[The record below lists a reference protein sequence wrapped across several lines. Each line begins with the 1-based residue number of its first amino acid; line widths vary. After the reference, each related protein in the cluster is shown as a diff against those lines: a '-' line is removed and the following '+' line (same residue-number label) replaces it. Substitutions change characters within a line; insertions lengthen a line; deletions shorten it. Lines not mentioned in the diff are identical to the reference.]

1 MEVHEAIKIIRLQ
14 KSINQQVIADA
25 LNLDVA
31 VVSNIENGKRDLRV
45 KELKIISNVLGISP
59 VDLFTYPDKY
69 VKLSQ
74 KEEDQTEAILQIKL
88 TKEKKDQIMRMLF
101 GHENI
106 EFARQGAP
114 SELLA
119 GHCA

>member
-59 VDLFTYPDKY
+59 VDLFTYQDKY

-106 EFARQGAP
+106 EFA
-114 SELLA
+114 
-119 GHCA
+119 

>member
-1 MEVHEAIKIIRLQ
+1 MEVLEAIKIIRLQ

-59 VDLFTYPDKY
+59 VDLFTY
-69 VKLSQ
+69 S
-74 KEEDQTEAILQIKL
+74 
-88 TKEKKDQIMRMLF
+88 
-101 GHENI
+101 
-106 EFARQGAP
+106 
-114 SELLA
+114 
-119 GHCA
+119 

>member
-1 MEVHEAIKIIRLQ
+1 MEVLEAIKIIRLQ

-31 VVSNIENGKRDLRV
+31 VVSNIENGKRDLTV
-45 KELKIISNVLGISP
+45 KELKIISNVLGISS

-106 EFARQGAP
+106 EFA
-114 SELLA
+114 
-119 GHCA
+119 

>member
-1 MEVHEAIKIIRLQ
+1 MEVNEAIKIIRLQ

-59 VDLFTYPDKY
+59 VDLFTYQDKY

-106 EFARQGAP
+106 EFA
-114 SELLA
+114 
-119 GHCA
+119 

>member
-14 KSINQQVIADA
+14 KSINKQVIADA

-45 KELKIISNVLGISP
+45 KELKIISNVLGTSP
-59 VDLFTYPDKY
+59 VDLLTYPDKY

-106 EFARQGAP
+106 EFA
-114 SELLA
+114 
-119 GHCA
+119 

>member
-14 KSINQQVIADA
+14 KSINQQVIADT

-45 KELKIISNVLGISP
+45 KELKIISNVLGISH

-106 EFARQGAP
+106 EFA
-114 SELLA
+114 
-119 GHCA
+119 

>member
-1 MEVHEAIKIIRLQ
+1 MCL
-14 KSINQQVIADA
+14 
-25 LNLDVA
+25 
-31 VVSNIENGKRDLRV
+31 VSHPWTC
-45 KELKIISNVLGISP
+45 SP
-59 VDLFTYPDKY
+59 TPDKY

-106 EFARQGAP
+106 EFA
-114 SELLA
+114 
-119 GHCA
+119 

>member
-1 MEVHEAIKIIRLQ
+1 MEVLEAIKIIRLQ

-88 TKEKKDQIMRMLF
+88 TKEKKNQIMRMLF

-106 EFARQGAP
+106 EFA
-114 SELLA
+114 
-119 GHCA
+119 

>member
-31 VVSNIENGKRDLRV
+31 IVSNIENGKRDLRV

-59 VDLFTYPDKY
+59 VDLFTYQDKY

-106 EFARQGAP
+106 EFA
-114 SELLA
+114 
-119 GHCA
+119 

>member
-1 MEVHEAIKIIRLQ
+1 MEVLEAIKIIRLQ

-59 VDLFTYPDKY
+59 VDLFTYQDKY

-106 EFARQGAP
+106 EFA
-114 SELLA
+114 
-119 GHCA
+119 

>member
-14 KSINQQVIADA
+14 KSIDQQVIADA

-59 VDLFTYPDKY
+59 VDLFTYQDKY

-106 EFARQGAP
+106 EFA
-114 SELLA
+114 
-119 GHCA
+119 

>member
-1 MEVHEAIKIIRLQ
+1 MEVLEAIKIIRLQ

-31 VVSNIENGKRDLRV
+31 IVSNIENGKRDLRV

-59 VDLFTYPDKY
+59 VDLFTYQDKY

-106 EFARQGAP
+106 EFA
-114 SELLA
+114 
-119 GHCA
+119 

>member
-14 KSINQQVIADA
+14 KSINKQVIADA

-59 VDLFTYPDKY
+59 VDLFTYQDKY

-106 EFARQGAP
+106 EFA
-114 SELLA
+114 
-119 GHCA
+119 

>member
-59 VDLFTYPDKY
+59 VDLFT
-69 VKLSQ
+69 LSL
-74 KEEDQTEAILQIKL
+74 IHI
-88 TKEKKDQIMRMLF
+88 
-101 GHENI
+101 
-106 EFARQGAP
+106 
-114 SELLA
+114 
-119 GHCA
+119 